1 MSSTEEPTA
10 QDTAAAPAPAP
21 AADEPVAQAQV
32 DGSGATQNGAN
43 IVETEYNVEVKLA
56 DMQADPNNPLFSAQ
70 TFEELKLYS
79 SLPPPHPPTHTL
91 TSLAPRICC
100 RASAP

>member
-10 QDTAAAPAPAP
+10 QDSPAAPAPAP
-21 AADEPVAQAQV
+21 AADESVAQAQV
-32 DGSGATQNGAN
+32 DGSGTDQNGDK

-70 TFEELKLYS
+70 TFEELKLYMS
-79 SLPPPHPPTHTL
+79 PPP
-91 TSLAPRICC
+91 PRSHA
-100 RASAP
+100 R

>member
-10 QDTAAAPAPAP
+10 QDTAAPAAPAAP
-21 AADEPVAQAQV
+21 AADESVAQAQV
-32 DGSGATQNGAN
+32 DGSGATQNGDK

-70 TFEELKLYS
+70 TFEELQLYNS
-79 SLPPPHPPTHTL
+79 PPPPHPHTL
-91 TSLAPRICC
+91 TPLAPRICC